1 MQRSESK
8 ALAGR
13 KLDVAVWLQAPARTR
28 EKIRNCSWARGGCD
42 SSVYRTGVSVQE
54 AQTYVGKAPTTRVT
68 DLVGL
73 IRAEYNEM
81 PGLCLTRAQ
90 AQRLWLLEADVCDN
104 VLRAM
109 VDAGFLRLT
118 AGGYVRG

>member
-1 MQRSESK
+1 M
-8 ALAGR
+8 
-13 KLDVAVWLQAPARTR
+13 
-28 EKIRNCSWARGGCD
+28 
-42 SSVYRTGVSVQE
+42 QE
-54 AQTYVGKAPTTRVT
+54 AQTYATRMPATRVT

-90 AQRLWLLEADVCDN
+90 AQRLWLLEPDVCDN
-104 VLRAM
+104 VLRDM